1 MKPPGHSASVFKTTS
16 QAKGMHTSR
25 THTTTDD
32 SISDLFAQLVR
43 SQFVPEQKPQTF
55 GSQIRR
61 AIDAAK
67 RESPELAATAK
78 IILSGLATSNG

>member
-1 MKPPGHSASVFKTTS
+1 M
-16 QAKGMHTSR
+16 
-25 THTTTDD
+25 
-32 SISDLFAQLVR
+32 
-43 SQFVPEQKPQTF
+43 PEQKPQTF

-67 RESPELAATAK
+67 RESPELAATAE